1 MRLQAAVVNRRQKQ
15 EETKTQE
22 ETRKRLETRMEDLSL
37 YTASVAHDI
46 GTPLAALSM
55 GLQLLAKSCLS
66 PEQQEMV
73 QDLQAAE
80 EMVPPRDD
88 DAPP

>member
-22 ETRKRLETRMEDLSL
+22 ETRKRLEIRMEDLSQ

-46 GTPLAALSM
+46 GTPLAALGM
-55 GLQLLAKSCLS
+55 GLQLLAKSGLS

>member
-55 GLQLLAKSCLS
+55 GLQLLAKSGLS